1 MNVSFTENTWEDYLY
16 RQKMDKKKFNSIYL

>member
-16 RQKMDKKKFNSIYL
+16 WQKMDKKKFNSIYL